1 MIKLTTDEEVLR
13 EEVAPTI
20 ERGQDSH
27 IIGSNLALKS
37 EMVLDN
43 PSTASIFNTIE
54 TPISSTPNADQKL
67 RE

>member
-1 MIKLTTDEEVLR
+1 MIKLTTDEEVKR

-20 ERGQDSH
+20 KRGQDSH

-37 EMVLDN
+37 EMLLDN

-54 TPISSTPNADQKL
+54 TPNSSTPNADQKL
-67 RE
+67 R